1 MFDELPASVGLYFL
15 RGRHAGKRALAAQGT
30 YLPTSFPYKETVTK
44 LHPYMR
50 THAPTYPPTT
60 HRHPPE
66 VVPDV
71 VPCASRIF
79 KVFYKAFFATFGGI
93 LSRQIGGKGPENVD
107 LEQFL
112 CV

>member
-1 MFDELPASVGLYFL
+1 MYRSEFLSVTAVRLSTL
-15 RGRHAGKRALAAQGT
+15 RVVLVGAIWVPTH
-30 YLPTSFPYKETVTK
+30 LPTH
-44 LHPYMR
+44 LQYMLQPTA
-50 THAPTYPPTT
+50 THL
-60 HRHPPE
+60 RE

-79 KVFYKAFFATFGGI
+79 KVFYKAFFATFGGV
-93 LSRQIGGKGPENVD
+93 LSRKIGGKGPENVD